1 MKEGAKLFL
10 GTHDFSKFAGKVEK
24 NKSTIRT
31 IFRST
36 WDCKNETLVYEVE
49 GNAFLPHQVRRMVGA
64 LVDLGRERL
73 ILKDIQDLLIGE
85 GKARSNSIPAR
96 GLCLEKII
104 YEKELDLAPVN

>member
-1 MKEGAKLFL
+1 
-10 GTHDFSKFAGKVEK
+10 SKFSGKVEK
-24 NKSTIRT
+24 NKSTFRT

-36 WDCKNETLVYEVE
+36 WDCENETLVYEVE

-73 ILKDIQDLLIGE
+73 TLKDIQDMLIGV
-85 GKARSNSIPAR
+85 GKARSNSIPAK

-104 YEKELDLAPVN
+104 YEKELDIASVN